1 VNARISYND
10 AVRRHFAEPRHA
22 GDLAD
27 SFDRMIS
34 ADVSDS
40 DKGARIVI
48 SAGIRD
54 GTIASA
60 AFRAFSC
67 PHLIA
72 ALDLACE
79 RLTGQ
84 PVQSLENYD
93 LAHITK
99 ELGVPAEKAGR
110 ILLLE
115 DALATLWAQIGS
127 AAD

>member
-1 VNARISYND
+1 VNASVSYND
-10 AVRRHFAEPRHA
+10 AVRRHFADPRHA
-22 GDLAD
+22 GDLAN
-27 SFDRMIS
+27 SFDKTIS

-40 DKGARIVI
+40 DKGARIVM

-54 GTIASA
+54 GTIAAA
-60 AFRAFSC
+60 AFRAWGC

-84 PVQSLENYD
+84 PVQSLEKYD
-93 LAHITK
+93 LAHITQ

-115 DALATLWAQIGS
+115 DALATLWAQFCG
-127 AAD
+127 ATD